1 MPDDFMPNVKQYIS
15 QRLLTNPDYEL
26 LRVELSDEVTEDYQF
41 SMRKSI
47 GTSLH
52 VYSNTVH
59 AYIAYMHTYVH
70 TYMHAYICTCILH
83 AHTCIHTYIHMCILN
98 VCFLV
103 DYVLKDP
110 AEMSRLKINSI
121 PQPYPRK

>member
-47 GTSLH
+47 GTALH

-70 TYMHAYICTCILH
+70 TYMHAYIRMYMHITCTYM
-83 AHTCIHTYIHMCILN
+83 HTCIHAYIHIYTCAYLMC
-98 VCFLV
+98 V
-103 DYVLKDP
+103 
-110 AEMSRLKINSI
+110 S
-121 PQPYPRK
+121 